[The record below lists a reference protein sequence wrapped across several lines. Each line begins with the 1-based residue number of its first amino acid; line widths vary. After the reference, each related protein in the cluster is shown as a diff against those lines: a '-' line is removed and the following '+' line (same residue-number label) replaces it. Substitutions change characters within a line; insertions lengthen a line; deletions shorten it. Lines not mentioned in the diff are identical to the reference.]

1 MTATA
6 PERPFEPAAID
17 ACDRDGHPSFRWV
30 PTWGDRGYEECRRC
44 GVHRWVGTKA
54 ERDSAIAAGVRH
66 KRAGWADWKVPAAGV
81 TPPVAIV
88 ALPIY
93 RELPWHIDY
102 DGADATRAALRDGTV
117 VVGPMRLELRTA
129 DRGEHRG
136 EPVGRLLHGESAR
149 CDRAK
154 DQHQGLG
161 VAHAAQHTRYRGRC
175 RPNPERDAAILTALA
190 AGARVREV
198 AAQHGL
204 TEARIYQIR
213 DKARKAVQS

>member
-1 MTATA
+1 MTATV
-6 PERPFEPAAID
+6 PDGPFEAAALD

-30 PTWGDRGYEECRRC
+30 PTWGNRGYEECRRC

-54 ERDSAIAAGVRH
+54 ARDSAIAAGVTH

-81 TPPVAIV
+81 AVPVTV
-88 ALPIY
+88 
-93 RELPWHIDY
+93 ELSLGADGMRVDY
-102 DGADATRAALRDGTV
+102 DGAAATRAALRDGTV
-117 VVGPMRLELRTA
+117 VVGPMRLELRSA

-149 CDRAK
+149 CDGAK

-161 VAHAAQHTRYRGRC
+161 VAHAAQHTRYRGRR